1 MAIVGKGCIL
11 VALAAL
17 KTQYIDI
24 RSQVMK
30 YGLVLA
36 GLVAGGLCAA
46 LLLDEKRGPKR
57 RKLLKKR
64 ANQIWDEAAHKW
76 SDYSRE
82 LKPHLEK
89 YSKDLSEGAKRVSE
103 GTLQR
108 IEETT
113 QNGWSPSARML
124 GATASAIA
132 FYGAGRGGLIGILLR
147 TISLGLLAR
156 ALVASK

>member
-1 MAIVGKGCIL
+1 
-11 VALAAL
+11 
-17 KTQYIDI
+17 
-24 RSQVMK
+24 MK
-30 YGLVLA
+30 YVLVLT
-36 GLVAGGLCAA
+36 GVVAGGLCAA

-57 RKLLKKR
+57 RKILKKK
-64 ANQIWDEAAHKW
+64 ANEIWDEATNAWH
-76 SDYSRE
+76 DYSRE
-82 LKPHLEK
+82 LKPHVEK
-89 YSKDLSEGAKRVSE
+89 YSKELSEGAKRVTE

-132 FYGAGRGGLIGILLR
+132 FYGAGRGGLVGVLLR

-156 ALVASK
+156 ALVASR